1 MIITN
6 FYKISYTLLLLIS
19 ILLAGCERNVGDNTL
34 AQSKALAKLRCSSC
48 HMFPEPSLLDKKT
61 WREGIMPAM
70 AEHFGIEV
78 LQGNVYLPQ
87 KNSTLSIRDW
97 QSIIRYY

>member
-6 FYKISYTLLLLIS
+6 FYKNNYIILFIIS
-19 ILLAGCERNVGDNTL
+19 IALVGCERNVGDNTL
-34 AQSKALAKLRCSSC
+34 AQSKALAKLRCGSC
-48 HMFPEPSLLDKKT
+48 HMFPDPSLLDKKT

-78 LQGNVYLPQ
+78 LQGNVYLPH
-87 KNSTLSIRDW
+87 KNSTLSIK
-97 QSIIRYY
+97 